1 MPMLLT
7 QAFRLLAWV
16 VGPYSW
22 YKLLVQIL
30 STGFRPMFLAHDSG
44 QVIDLVYWRTTNTL
58 GPGSWLMI
66 LAWVIGTGYWL
77 MLLEHI
83 FLGPSVPPPSYILML

>member
-1 MPMLLT
+1 
-7 QAFRLLAWV
+7 
-16 VGPYSW
+16 
-22 YKLLVQIL
+22 
-30 STGFRPMFLAHDSG
+30 MFLAHDSG

-77 MLLEHI
+77 MLLGHI
-83 FLGPSVPPPSYILML
+83 FLGPSVPPPFLHPYVIVECRVIIRQKSQKM